1 MSDLSAIVT
10 AIEESN
16 TAFADYKATS
26 NAELAAL
33 RGQLDASEAKANRR
47 NLNLGAGEGADGVP
61 IAGLPVLSSLA
72 AIKSHYRDKAKSAN
86 EEDVSLADFML
97 GVANMATTPNAR
109 KALASGTGTTGGY
122 AVPNLLQSAIL
133 EALVPISSLMRAGAG
148 IVPIEAGQTT
158 TFAAVNSIP
167 TAAWRSEAGAV
178 PMSDPSFR
186 AVVATPRSLAFMFL
200 VSRELLADGKGVDGA
215 LRNAIAQSFAKEL
228 DRAGLRGSGASPEPR
243 GILNTGGI
251 ALVSN
256 GANGAMLA
264 GYANIIAATQAILQA
279 DAPMPTAAIMSPRSL
294 MRLGGL
300 VDTLGQPIRI
310 PQAIQAMQF
319 IGTSQVPN
327 TLTVG
332 SSTDASE
339 IYVGAFGN
347 MAFAMRENVSIMT
360 ADQMYAA
367 SGQVAFIGHV
377 RVDVIV
383 KYPAAF
389 SVVTGVR

>member
-1 MSDLSAIVT
+1 MSDLSAIAT

-16 TAFADYKATS
+16 NAFAEHKAAS

-33 RGQLDASEAKANRR
+33 RIQLENSEAKRNRAK
-47 NLNLGAGEGADGVP
+47 LNLGDPENAEGVP
-61 IAGLPVLSSLA
+61 VNGLPVLHTLA
-72 AIKSHYRDKAKSAN
+72 AIKSHYRDKAQTAG
-86 EEDVSLADFML
+86 EDDVGLADFMR

-122 AVPNLLQSAIL
+122 AVPNLLQSGIL
-133 EALVPISSLMRAGAG
+133 EALVPVSSLLRAGAG
-148 IVPIEAGQTT
+148 IIPIEAGQTT

-167 TAAWRSEAGAV
+167 TAAWRSEGGSV
-178 PMSDPSFR
+178 QMSDPAFR

-200 VSRELLADGKGVDGA
+200 VSRELLADGKDVDGA

-243 GILNTGGI
+243 GILNTAGI
-251 ALVSN
+251 AAVTN
-256 GANGAMLA
+256 GANGTVLA
-264 GYANIIAATQAILQA
+264 GYANIISAAQAILQA

-310 PQAIQAMQF
+310 PQAIQTLQF
-319 IGTSQVPN
+319 IATSQVPN

-360 ADQMYAA
+360 ADQLYAA